1 MSDIP
6 GGGLGNYLKKGR
18 EVDPTGIEPASKRRH
33 VWEMFADV
41 RVMNNYLL
49 VFSGLSSVAA
59 ALMAIVVFTIYTRP
73 PYILTEDEGYVLWRT
88 TETFQVRP
96 DMVSSF
102 LWLVMGK
109 IFNVTPGAYD
119 LTSISKMVAPVIIDA
134 YSGKVAQEYGERIN
148 RDRRQFFDILEI
160 RKVVK
165 SEYPEYL
172 SYIVKANVSSMSEG
186 RDQAGNVVTTT
197 AADTFYYTVWL
208 AQDRPTPD
216 NPWGLVLVGV
226 GAVLKGKDG
235 DAAWAQSV
243 PLMSKPEEGEKG
255 DGQPVQVAQ

>member
-1 MSDIP
+1 MSDIG

-18 EVDPTGIEPASKRRH
+18 SVEPLGEPASKRRH

-59 ALMAIVVFTIYTRP
+59 ALMAIVVFTVYTRP
-73 PYILTEDEGYVLWRT
+73 PYILTEDEGYVMWRT

-96 DMVSSF
+96 DMVSSY

-109 IFNVTPGAYD
+109 IFNVSPGAYD
-119 LTSISKMVAPVIIDA
+119 LTSISKMVAPLILDT
-134 YSGKVAQEYGERIN
+134 YSGKVGQEAGERIN

-160 RKVVK
+160 RKVPK
-165 SEYPEYL
+165 SEYPDYL
-172 SYIVKANVSSMSEG
+172 SYIIKANVSNMTET

-208 AQDRPTPD
+208 DQVRPTPE

-226 GAVLKGKDG
+226 GAVLKGKEG
-235 DAAWAQSV
+235 EVAWAQGV
-243 PLMSKPEEGEKG
+243 PMVQRNT
-255 DGQPVQVAQ
+255 GQDEAQRQDEQVAQ